1 MGIAG
6 TNAGAQTASEATAPL
21 RSIGAAPDGTRKSQ
35 IVVRRLE
42 PFVGPLIGVDVG
54 EDFLDL
60 AVLDGAAKTLRLA
73 RVAVAGVERAV
84 GARNL
89 AVKDYIAGDGAARTP
104 IAGVHA
110 AITGLR
116 RRLLAAAP
124 ELGAADATV
133 MVDSPRWPRDLDLAR
148 RAAERAGAPGV
159 VIRAAP
165 GRIVAD
171 RAIDSALRAIVDGL
185 ALKNRDGSP
194 LRLAL
199 YPTPKFAF
207 FAACARDPA
216 CKPHLAAFAR
226 ELFGPA
232 LDRAPALPRPAGGRF
247 FTRFMFAGFAAYRA
261 LEPSAGALFEA
272 YPDLAFRLWAGKLKL
287 PPKRERRAALATRR
301 RILRRLAGEL
311 GCAGVA
317 KVSTLDEAD
326 AAILAIGAAQ
336 ASRAGL
342 IAVVGHPAE
351 GRFVVAGDE
360 RLAFALDRLQVP
372 TQAPFEDG

>member
-1 MGIAG
+1 M
-6 TNAGAQTASEATAPL
+6 
-21 RSIGAAPDGTRKSQ
+21 
-35 IVVRRLE
+35 
-42 PFVGPLIGVDVG
+42 
-54 EDFLDL
+54 
-60 AVLDGAAKTLRLA
+60 
-73 RVAVAGVERAV
+73 
-84 GARNL
+84 
-89 AVKDYIAGDGAARTP
+89 
-104 IAGVHA
+104 
-110 AITGLR
+110 
-116 RRLLAAAP
+116 LAAAP
-124 ELGAADATV
+124 ELGAAGATV

-171 RAIDSALRAIVDGL
+171 RAIDSALRAIVGGL
-185 ALKNRDGSP
+185 ALKNRDGSL

-207 FAACARDPA
+207 FAACARDPV

-247 FTRFMFAGFAAYRA
+247 FTRFMLAGFAAYRA

-272 YPDLAFRLWAGKLKL
+272 YPDLAFRLWAHGEEI
-287 PPKRERRAALATRR
+287 PPKGAGRTALDARN
-301 RILRRLAGEL
+301 RINRRLAGEL

-326 AAILAIGAAQ
+326 AAILALGAAR

-351 GRFVVAGDE
+351 GRFA
-360 RLAFALDRLQVP
+360 LAMDRLQVP
-372 TQAPFEDG
+372 SIRRRSRRWLK